1 MESYIYQEETGNNMV
16 EFIGGLAILGVLLVL
31 FILYLRTLQLALQR
45 CSPELRTMPPGQVWL
60 IFIPFFHFIWQ
71 FLIVGHVARS
81 LEAEYRKRG
90 LPIERDPGKS
100 LGIAVC
106 ILHCCAIVPIIGI
119 LPGLASVICGIAY
132 WSKIAG
138 YSARI
143 AGPPP
148 PPVIRGSPSGMV

>member
-1 MESYIYQEETGNNMV
+1 MESYLYQDESGNEMV
-16 EFIGGLAILGVLLVL
+16 ELIGGLAILGVLLAV
-31 FILYLRTLQLALQR
+31 FILYLRTLQQALQR

-60 IFIPFFHFIWQ
+60 IFIPFFNFVWQ
-71 FLIVGHVARS
+71 FLIVAHLARS

-90 LPIERDPGKS
+90 LPIERDPGKA

-106 ILHCCAIVPIIGI
+106 ILHCCTIVPIIGI
-119 LPGLASVICGIAY
+119 LPGLAAVICGIIY

-148 PPVIRGSPSGMV
+148 PPVIGGSPGRMV